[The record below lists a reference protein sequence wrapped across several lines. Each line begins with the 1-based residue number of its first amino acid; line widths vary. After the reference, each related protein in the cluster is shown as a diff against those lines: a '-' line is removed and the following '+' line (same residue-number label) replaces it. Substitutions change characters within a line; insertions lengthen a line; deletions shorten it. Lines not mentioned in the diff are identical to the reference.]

1 MVRKLCVCA
10 GGCSMLCME
19 EWECHCIRLGIFK
32 AGHVRN
38 CRYMDEQE
46 CSKGM
51 ARDPCNDA
59 VLLVSMAG
67 VFRM

>member
-1 MVRKLCVCA
+1 MVRKLSVCVLVGA
-10 GGCSMLCME
+10 QRFAWKNGSVIALDWGFSRQGMSE
-19 EWECHCIRLGIFK
+19 T
-32 AGHVRN
+32 
-38 CRYMDEQE
+38 RYMDERE